1 MFYTEI
7 DYIAAKLRGEIV
19 PQEIVDYIEVQTIGQ
34 LLPNAIP
41 IYVTRIPA
49 ETCEEWLSRM
59 NSQKCPKVHRT
70 VRQVT

>member
-7 DYIAAKLRGEIV
+7 DYIAAKLRGEIQ
-19 PQEIVDYIEVQTIGQ
+19 PQEIVDYIEQHLIGQ
-34 LLPNAIP
+34 QVPTAIP

-49 ETCEEWLSRM
+49 ESCEQWLSRM
-59 NSQKCPKVHRT
+59 NSQKCPNVHRT